1 MQTLIELV
9 EKFEKAPSRNE
20 TDTRLQFIDP
30 FFILLG
36 WDVRNESGKIEAYR
50 DVLVEERT
58 NKIRSERPDYTF
70 KLANEKKFFVEAKK
84 PNVNIYSDDDPAK
97 QTREYG
103 YWAKLSISIL
113 TDFEEV
119 AVYDTRHPIRKNDKA
134 NFHRIF
140 YCKYNE
146 YVKQWGFFQENFS
159 KEAVNTGSLE
169 KLVGESKKVTTNIDN
184 DFLAEIEKWRKTLA
198 SNIALQN
205 RTSKDQCRL
214 NLIDLNLAVQMIIDR
229 ILFLKFAESRG
240 MESSTQF
247 KGLVKT
253 TNIFQHLEKLFQKA
267 DKKYNSG
274 LFYREGNR
282 KFITQLNVGDAPLKE
297 ILQFL
302 DVSSYGFKVL
312 PVEIL
317 GSIYERFLGKTIY
330 FTKSERAKIEEKPET
345 RKAGGVYYTPKYIV
359 DYIVE
364 NTVGEKLKNKTPKDV
379 ASLTILDPACGSG
392 SFLVNAY
399 EKLLNWHLEFYSNKK
414 NLKQAIKEDKVYD
427 IKSTVSKTYRLTI
440 NEKQRILINNIYG
453 VDIDR
458 QAVEVSKLSLLLKLM
473 EDENIASEEELF
485 KHSDLQMLP
494 NLANN
499 IKSGNSLIGSDF
511 YDGKETSLFPVEEKL
526 KINVFDWDGPDGFPE
541 IMKAGGFDCVIG
553 NPPYVRIHEM
563 REEVKD
569 YFRQKYYSAESQFD
583 LYQIFY
589 EKGLSTLKI
598 SGLLGYIASN
608 KFCITNY
615 GEKLREIIFTKTIIQ
630 SIVDCSGSK
639 VFGDV
644 STYPYIFI
652 IEQSSNPNLKKK
664 VNLMK
669 DKNGHIQHLNK
680 LAQKEIFDENK
691 YFFTFSRLDGS
702 EILLNKIESNSSKEA
717 LKVYRGRGTSKCL
730 ISNRKKST
738 VKSLTN
744 REINRYHIEN
754 KEIYRGKNDFVNDFE
769 KKLLMKKI
777 CFNLEVAYDEKGEIN
792 PINTVYVIKSEN
804 SYSEKFLLAL
814 LNSNLLSF
822 YSRKK
827 YSATGMRGGYIELR
841 VFEVE
846 ALPIILRDKVKSKMY
861 NSILTFVSQM
871 LDTQKKLHETTSS
884 SEKSLYQKEADN
896 IDRQI
901 DQLVY
906 ELYELTPK
914 EIKVVESGV

>member
-247 KGLVKT
+247 KDLVKT

-440 NEKQRILINNIYG
+440 NEKQRILVNNIYG

-511 YDGKETSLFPVEEKL
+511 YDGKTENLFPVEEKL
-526 KINVFDWDGPDGFPE
+526 KINVFDWDGSDGFPE

-553 NPPYVRIHEM
+553 NPPYGAELSQLER
-563 REEVKD
+563 D
-569 YFRQKYYSAESQFD
+569 YFNNKFLANNTDTAALLMLNGKRLLNKHG
-583 LYQIFY
+583 I
-589 EKGLSTLKI
+589 I
-598 SGLLGYIASN
+598 SLIIPKSFTYASN
-608 KFCITNY
+608 WNKVRNILV
-615 GEKLREIIFTKTIIQ
+615 GELNL
-630 SIVDCSGSK
+630 IVDCSKVWKKVKYEMSIYRLTNGLPSK
-639 VFGDV
+639 KYISALREKENIEEIGVIEKDVARKFGFILNGISKDELQ
-644 STYPYIFI
+644 IGKKIIDNCDFLNKFI
-652 IEQSSNPNLKKK
+652 INQRGAIYQKYISQNQEGFTVLGGKQISRFAIRRQVKGYLSSKIVLDENTFIKNKNSILVQNIVAHVTKPYPRIIIMATLPKYLILKKY
-664 VNLMK
+664 VIIDTINQLT
-669 DKNGHIQHLNK
+669 N
-680 LAQKEIFDENK
+680 
-691 YFFTFSRLDGS
+691 
-702 EILLNKIESNSSKEA
+702 
-717 LKVYRGRGTSKCL
+717 TSK
-730 ISNRKKST
+730 
-738 VKSLTN
+738 
-744 REINRYHIEN
+744 
-754 KEIYRGKNDFVNDFE
+754 F
-769 KKLLMKKI
+769 
-777 CFNLEVAYDEKGEIN
+777 
-792 PINTVYVIKSEN
+792 KSE
-804 SYSEKFLLAL
+804 YLLGL
-814 LNSNLLSF
+814 LNSHLVAW
-822 YSRKK
+822 YSYRFIFAKAIRTMHFDNPVT
-827 YSATGMRGGYIELR
+827 SRIPMIEPQKAQHDKMVSL
-841 VFEVE
+841 VE
-846 ALPIILRDKVKSKMY
+846 
-861 NSILTFVSQM
+861 QM
-871 LDTQKKLHETTSS
+871 LTTQKNLQETTSP
-884 SEKSLYQKEADN
+884 SEKALYQKEADN
-896 IDRQI
+896 LDKQI

-906 ELYELTPK
+906 ELYELTPE